1 MRISDWSPDVCSS
14 DLAKARSRT
23 VRVNGLGGDPG
34 PAPQVPD
41 WLLASEYAVLLFA
54 DRRSFAWEWLRRS
67 APYRAA
73 WRDREVGEIVPSDF
87 GLMKLEDPDLATPY
101 ARPIWTPALDP
112 RVLRSPAADDQSAS
126 SANLLDIRHFAELVS
141 VAVDETTAQKNERE
155 WLRAR

>member
-1 MRISDWSPDVCSS
+1 MIRRPP
-14 DLAKARSRT
+14 RSTRT
-23 VRVNGLGGDPG
+23 YTLFPYTTLFRSDPG

-112 RVLRSPAADDQSAS
+112 RVQ
-126 SANLLDIRHFAELVS
+126 IG
-141 VAVDETTAQKNERE
+141 
-155 WLRAR
+155 RAHV

>member
-1 MRISDWSPDVCSS
+1 MRISDGSSDVCSS
-14 DLAKARSRT
+14 DVAKARSRT

-73 WRDREVGEIVPSDF
+73 WRARDVGALVPSVLV
-87 GLMKLEDPDLATPY
+87 LMIPEDPGFPTPS
-101 ARPIWTPALDP
+101 ARTFVHQD
-112 RVLRSPAADDQSAS
+112 
-126 SANLLDIRHFAELVS
+126 
-141 VAVDETTAQKNERE
+141 
-155 WLRAR
+155 